1 MSVFIKAGY
10 YAISKQILNITLK
23 PTTVWHNGLILTN
36 KNMVI
41 STLNPEKENK
51 LELVNY
57 KDSTVLLLNNSIVYD
72 NKKLF
77 YYKLNLSLTNDD
89 FIFNKERFNNCINY
103 IYIKN
108 FFHFFINFH
117 FCIFF
122 IFL

>member
-1 MSVFIKAGY
+1 MLIFFVPRTKKVMIK
-10 YAISKQILNITLK
+10 IE
-23 PTTVWHNGLILTN
+23 LI
-36 KNMVI
+36 I
-41 STLNPEKENK
+41 INK

-108 FFHFFINFH
+108 
-117 FCIFF
+117 
-122 IFL
+122 